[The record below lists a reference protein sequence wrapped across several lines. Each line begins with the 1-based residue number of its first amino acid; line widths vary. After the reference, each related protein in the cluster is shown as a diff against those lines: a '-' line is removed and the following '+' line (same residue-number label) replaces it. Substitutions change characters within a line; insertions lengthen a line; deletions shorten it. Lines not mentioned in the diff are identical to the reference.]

1 MKIRSLRLEH
11 FRKFIDP
18 VVLTGFT
25 DGVNVLAES
34 NEFGKSTLLAAIRGV
49 LFERHVSKAS
59 SVTQMRHWSNQTS
72 PLISLGT
79 C

>member
-11 FRKFIDP
+11 FRKFTDR
-18 VVLTGFT
+18 VALSGFT

-49 LFERHVSKAS
+49 LFERYV
-59 SVTQMRHWSNQTS
+59 
-72 PLISLGT
+72 
-79 C
+79 